1 MRRFLVLVVVVIL
14 FRRHASDKFQGTIS
28 YHFNHNLDISLELL
42 TLKYVLSDHFR
53 SSNVPVNQNKLK
65 MCLHFD
71 EIRTLHRC
79 LKLAFF
85 GLYIYLKPLKTVPSG

>member
-14 FRRHASDKFQGTIS
+14 FRRHASDKFQGAIS

-53 SSNVPVNQNKLK
+53 
-65 MCLHFD
+65 
-71 EIRTLHRC
+71 
-79 LKLAFF
+79 
-85 GLYIYLKPLKTVPSG
+85 